1 MLPPPPPLHLARR
14 LILLTVAWLVLHASA
29 WAAPL
34 RLDEGSRVVDAWPAL
49 TVLADPGRTLGV
61 EQVLAQ
67 RERFEPP
74 PSPHAT
80 LGLRAAAMWLRI
92 PVETSAQ
99 APSRWVLDIDY
110 PALHRVDAYVVVQ
123 GRVVRQATLG
133 SHQPYSQRP
142 LASRSHAMPIEL
154 APGTQS
160 EVLLRVQTGGAMILP
175 ITFSTQRAFHERALA
190 EQTLQGALGGL
201 GIALLVYSLGR
212 FVTLRETLSLKYA
225 LLATGSIFFSL
236 FQFGIGAQYLWR
248 DWMWLEQHA
257 GGLFSLMALCGS
269 FLFIEHALTRQVGGR
284 SAVLAHT
291 RYTGLGFSR
300 LMRAG
305 AAVVAV
311 LATGYALGLFGS
323 GTVTAIVSVLGPLP
337 ALLGLPGALARA
349 RQRDPVGWGFLLAWA
364 IYAVATATL
373 IGVINGRLPVN
384 FWTLHSFE
392 FGATIDMLFY
402 LRVLSLS
409 TQEMHAAAQHA
420 SRERDIFRFL
430 AHSDPLTGLHNRRG
444 LQSQIKTALQKRDP
458 EGRVAVY
465 LLDLDGF
472 KAVNDQHGHEVGDQ
486 LLLLLSRRLQ
496 AATRAQDTVARL
508 GGDEFVIL
516 TSGLSGPT
524 QAESLAHKLLETV
537 REPFQLGPQRCEI
550 GLSIGYALA
559 PADGNDPAELLR
571 KADAAMYAG
580 KQAGKGVARR
590 WSAGT
595 GPAAA

>member
-1 MLPPPPPLHLARR
+1 MLRPSSLPFPFRLWWLAC
-14 LILLTVAWLVLHASA
+14 LSWCLLLASA
-29 WAAPL
+29 HAAPL
-34 RLDEGSRVVDAWPAL
+34 RLDDQRVLQAWPAV
-49 TVLADPGRTLGV
+49 TMLADQSRALTL

-67 RERFEPP
+67 RERFAAP
-74 PSPHAT
+74 PSAHAT
-80 LGLRAAAMWLRI
+80 LGVRDEAVWLLIPLESTARAS
-92 PVETSAQ
+92 P
-99 APSRWVLDIDY
+99 RWVLDIDY
-110 PALHRVDAYVVVQ
+110 PALHRVDAYLLVQ
-123 GRVVRQATLG
+123 GRVVRQAVLG

-154 APGTQS
+154 APGSTG
-160 EVLLRVQTGGAMILP
+160 ELLLRVQTGGAMILP
-175 ITFSTQRAFHERALA
+175 ITLNTPQAFHERALA

-201 GIALLVYSLGR
+201 GLALLVYSLGR

-225 LLATGSIFFSL
+225 LLAAGSIFFSL

-248 DWMWLEQHA
+248 DWMWMEQHA

-269 FLFIEHALTRQVGGR
+269 FLFIEHALTRPLGGR
-284 SAVLAHT
+284 SAVPVHT
-291 RYTGLGFSR
+291 RYTGRGFSR

-305 AAVVAV
+305 ALAVAV
-311 LATGYALGLFGS
+311 LGAAYALGLVDS
-323 GTVTAIVSVLGPLP
+323 RSVTAIVSMLGPVP

-349 RQRDPVGWGFLLAWA
+349 RERDPVGWGFLVAWG
-364 IYAVATATL
+364 IYALATATL
-373 IGVINGRLPVN
+373 IGVIQGALPVN

-392 FGATIDMLFY
+392 FGATVDMLFY

-409 TQEMHAAAQHA
+409 TQAMHAAALHA
-420 SRERDIFRFL
+420 RRERDVFQLL

-444 LQSQIKTALQKRDP
+444 LLAQIKSALQKRGP

-472 KAVNDQHGHEVGDQ
+472 KAVNDRHGHEVGDQ

-516 TSGLSGPT
+516 TSGLSGPA
-524 QAESLAHKLLETV
+524 QAESLAQKLLDTV
-537 REPFQLGPQRCEI
+537 REPFQVGPHRCEL
-550 GLSIGYALA
+550 GLSLGYALA
-559 PADGNDPAELLR
+559 PADGTDATDLLR

-580 KQAGKGVARR
+580 KEAGKGVARR
-590 WSAGT
+590 WSA
-595 GPAAA
+595 

>member
-1 MLPPPPPLHLARR
+1 MRRFSSTFLLCCRLWLACLPWCLA
-14 LILLTVAWLVLHASA
+14 LSTAH
-29 WAAPL
+29 AAPL
-34 RLDEGSRVVDAWPAL
+34 RLDETQRVVPAWPAVTLLEDASRAL
-49 TVLADPGRTLGV
+49 TV
-61 EQVLAQ
+61 EQVIAQ
-67 RERFEPP
+67 RERFVPP
-74 PSPHAT
+74 PSAQAT

-92 PVETSAQ
+92 PVESSAQ
-99 APSRWVLDIDY
+99 AQSRWVVDIDY

-123 GRVVRQATLG
+123 GRVVRHAVLG

-142 LASRSHAMPIEL
+142 LASRSHALPIEL

-175 ITFSTQRAFHERALA
+175 ITFNTLSAFHERALA

-212 FVTLRETLSLKYA
+212 FFTLRETLSLKYA
-225 LLATGSIFFSL
+225 LLAAGSILFSL

-269 FLFIEHALTRQVGGR
+269 FLFIEHALTRPVSGR
-284 SAVLAHT
+284 SAARVQT
-291 RYTGLGFSR
+291 RYTGPGFSR
-300 LMRAG
+300 LMHAG
-305 AAVVAV
+305 AALVAM
-311 LATGYALGLFGS
+311 LALAYALGLFGG

-364 IYAVATATL
+364 IYALATATL

-402 LRVLSLS
+402 LRVLSFS

-472 KAVNDQHGHEVGDQ
+472 KAVNDQHGHEIGDQ

-516 TSGLSGPT
+516 TSGLSGPA

-537 REPFQLGPQRCEI
+537 REPFQLGPHRCEI
-550 GLSIGYALA
+550 GLSIGYTLA
-559 PADGNDPAELLR
+559 PADGTDPAELLR

-590 WSAGT
+590 WSAGM
-595 GPAAA
+595 GPAAG